1 MGRFDDRDRQIELR
15 KPKVMIRLILSAI
28 GINSLFILALYFE
41 MVKTDLNEILILIT
55 FFVIGWGFYLLQ
67 KEINK
72 YQKIKNG

>member
-28 GINSLFILALYFE
+28 GINSLFISALYFE
-41 MVKTDLNEILILIT
+41 MVKTDLKEILIVIT
-55 FFVIGWGFYLLQ
+55 FIVLGWGVYLLE
-67 KEINK
+67 KEIKN